1 MKKEVQLHDRHFE
14 LFLDAEAIQ
23 AKVKALAE
31 QIRKDYDGKPLVL
44 LCVLS
49 GAFRFAADL
58 ARYLNDRTEIGF
70 IKVQSYEGMMS
81 SGLVREQLAA
91 TVSLSGK
98 HVLLVED
105 IVDTGTTIRFL
116 VEKIYQKAP
125 ASLKIATLLLKPDA
139 LKHPV
144 QTDYVGFE
152 IPNHFVVGYGLDY
165 EEQGRCLNDLYVLK
179 A

>member
-1 MKKEVQLHDRHFE
+1 MKKEVQLHDRYFE
-14 LFLDAEAIQ
+14 LFLDAESIQ
-23 AKVKALAE
+23 KRVKALAE
-31 QIRKDYDGKPLVL
+31 QIKQDYAGKPLVL

-58 ARYLNDRTEIGF
+58 ARYLDNDTEMAF

-98 HVLLVED
+98 HVVIVED

-116 VEKIYQKAP
+116 VERLYQKAP
-125 ASLKIATLLLKPDA
+125 ASLKIATLLLKPEA

-144 QTDYVGFE
+144 ETHYVGFE

-165 EEQGRCLNDLYVLK
+165 EEAGRCLNDLYVLK

>member
-1 MKKEVQLHDRHFE
+1 MKKEIQLHNRYFE
-14 LFLDAEAIQ
+14 LFLDAATIQ
-23 AKVKALAE
+23 EKIKKLAE
-31 QIRKDYDGKPLVL
+31 QIKKDYAGKPLVL

-58 ARYLNDRTEIGF
+58 ARHLDDATEIAF
-70 IKVQSYEGMMS
+70 IKVQSYEGIMS

-91 TVSLSGK
+91 TVNLSGK

-105 IVDTGTTIRFL
+105 IVDTGTTIHYL
-116 VEKIYQKAP
+116 MGKLYQKAP
-125 ASLKIATLLLKPDA
+125 ASLKVATLLFKPEA
-139 LKHPV
+139 LKQAVELH
-144 QTDYVGFE
+144 YVGFE

-165 EEQGRCLNDLYVLK
+165 EEQGRCLNDLYILK